1 MIKNIRSIKFNFKG
15 YVQFI
20 PKHSSKRIK
29 KYPIHKKKSNIQ
41 DKKYIQCDHDYIECD
56 DEYIKRI
63 IKNGGL

>member
-1 MIKNIRSIKFNFKG
+1 MIKHIRSIKFNFKG

-20 PKHSSKRIK
+20 PKHSSKHTK
-29 KYPIHKKKSNIQ
+29 KYPIHKIKSNIQ
-41 DKKYIQCDHDYIECD
+41 DKNYIECD